1 MKTAHRNQQILRF
14 CREKFVLDLGCAGH
28 DKFDKHMARDHWLH
42 EQIRGVAKSVVG
54 VDLDE
59 QGVAFLRER
68 GYDVLVGDLERLA
81 ELPDPGPI
89 DVILAA
95 DVIEHVS
102 NPGLFLDGAHRFFG
116 PDTCMVLTTP
126 NAFYWRNFV
135 YTWQRR
141 ERVRTDHMCWYS
153 HNTLQQLLERH
164 GYRVEDDLFS
174 LLRPRDFPI
183 RSGKTLR
190 RRLLYRRTLR
200 FSKTLIY
207 RVASERVHASAA
219 RGAETGASG
228 SGPPQ

>member
-28 DKFDKHMARDHWLH
+28 DEFDKHMARDHWLH

-68 GYDVLVGDLERLA
+68 GYDVLVGDLERLG

-89 DVILAA
+89 DVIVAA

-102 NPGLFLDGAHRFFG
+102 NPCSRRPMPSTGATSSTRG
-116 PDTCMVLTTP
+116 SVGSASAP
-126 NAFYWRNFV
+126 
-135 YTWQRR
+135 
-141 ERVRTDHMCWYS
+141 S
-153 HNTLQQLLERH
+153 H